1 MGNQLLSE
9 LRHAWR
15 ALLSKPGF
23 TWIAVLTLA
32 LGIGAN
38 TAVYSI
44 FEQIVTRPLPVPR
57 AQELVNLTSPG
68 PKRGSTSNNSA
79 GPREAIFSYPMWRD
93 LREQQSVFTGIA
105 AHRSLSIN
113 LAFRGQTQAG
123 DAMLV
128 SPEYFSVLQLQPAL
142 GRLLNADDDLGMG
155 EPRIAVLSHSYWMR
169 QLGGASDVV
178 NQTLRVNGELLTI
191 VGVAHEGFEG
201 TTIGTR
207 PQVFVPLS
215 LRWLLTSGAADDH
228 DNRQSYW
235 VYLFARLKPGFDLA
249 SAQQQMHSLYSRI
262 LDEVEAPLQQG
273 MDAATLAEFKAKPLL
288 LEPGAR
294 GQSSLS
300 TNAATP
306 IVLLL
311 AVATLVLLVA
321 CMNVANL
328 LLARASAR
336 AGEIAVRASIGA
348 SDRQLLRQ
356 QLIESLLLALMGA
369 AVSIP
374 IALLCLKGLLSAMP
388 TNVAQV
394 VSGGLD
400 TAALRYA
407 ILIALSTILIFG
419 LFPAWQASRTEPMRA
434 LKSAAT
440 GSGGSR
446 IATRFRAAL
455 ATLQIACSMTSLVLA
470 GLFIQSLHNL
480 SQVELGMQVD
490 SLATFEIAPGR
501 NGYSRERTAAIFDEL
516 EEKLAA
522 LPGVSAVT
530 TSMVP
535 LLSGSNWGTN
545 VSVEGYTPPDPSE
558 ASALYNEVGQDFL
571 RTLDIRLLAGRDF
584 SAADGVDRPG
594 VAIVNRRFAE
604 YFGLGDEVIGKRMAV
619 GAKEELDLEIIGLI
633 EDTHYDS
640 VRSEAPVQFLLPRR
654 QNLAHRSMYFYVR
667 SQQAPEYLLTTL
679 PKVVA
684 AVDQDLPIENLSTV
698 RQEIRQN
705 LVVEHF
711 VGLLSSAFAILATLL
726 AAIGVYGALS
736 YTLSQRTREIGLR
749 LALGAAPRQV
759 LLSQLTQ
766 VARMFAIGGGIGLA
780 LALGLGQAAQSL
792 LFGLEGTDPWVLTG
806 ATLVLASIA
815 LLAAWWPARR
825 AAQVDPMVALRWE

>member
-1 MGNQLLSE
+1 MFSLLLAD
-9 LRHAWR
+9 LRHSLRGLVA
-15 ALLSKPGF
+15 KPGF

-44 FEQIVTRPLPVPR
+44 FEQIVTRPLPVP
-57 AQELVNLTSPG
+57 QPQDLVNLSSPG

-79 GPREAIFSYPMWRD
+79 GPRDAIFSYPMWRD
-93 LREQQSVFTGIA
+93 LREQQSAFSGIA

-113 LAFRGQTQAG
+113 LAFDGQTQAG

-128 SPEYFSVLQLQPAL
+128 SPEYFSVLQVQPAL
-142 GRLLNADDDLGMG
+142 GRLLTAEDDQGIG
-155 EPRIAVLSHSYWMR
+155 EPRVAVLSHSYWMN
-169 QLGGASDVV
+169 QLGGVPDVI
-178 NQTLRVNGELLTI
+178 NQTLRVNGEVLTI
-191 VGVAHEGFEG
+191 VGVAAEGFEG

-207 PQVFVPLS
+207 PQVFAPLS
-215 LRWLLTSGAADDH
+215 LRWLLTPGSRDDH

-235 VYLFARLKPGFDLA
+235 VYLFARLKPGSDLE
-249 SAQQQMHSLYSRI
+249 SAQRQMQPLYTRI
-262 LDEVEAPLQQG
+262 LTEVEAPLQQG
-273 MDAATLAEFKAKPLL
+273 MDAATMAQFKSKPLL
-288 LEPGAR
+288 LEPGER

-300 TNAATP
+300 TEAETP
-306 IVLLL
+306 VVLLL

-336 AGEIAVRASIGA
+336 AGEIAVRSSIGA
-348 SDRQLLRQ
+348 SNSQLLRQ
-356 QLIESLLLALMGA
+356 QLIESLLLAVLGA
-369 AVSIP
+369 MVSIP
-374 IALLCLKGLLSAMP
+374 VALLCLKGLLSAMP
-388 TNVAQV
+388 ANVSQIV
-394 VSGGLD
+394 TGELD
-400 TAALRYA
+400 ASALRYA
-407 ILIALSTILIFG
+407 ILVALSTILIFG
-419 LFPAWQASRTEPMRA
+419 LFPAWQASRAEPMRA
-434 LKSAAT
+434 LKSAT
-440 GSGGSR
+440 RGSGGSR
-446 IATRFRAAL
+446 VAARFRATL
-455 ATLQIACSMTSLVLA
+455 AMLQIACSMTSLVLA
-470 GLFIQSLHNL
+470 GLFIQSLNNL

-490 SLATFEIAPGR
+490 ALATFEIAPGR
-501 NGYSRERTAAIFDEL
+501 NGYTPERSAAIFDQL
-516 EEKLAA
+516 EDKLAA

-545 VSVEGYTPPDPSE
+545 VSVEGYTASNPDE
-558 ASALYNEVGQDFL
+558 ANALYNEVGKDFL
-571 RTLDIRLLAGRDF
+571 TTLDISLLAGRDF
-584 SAADGVDRPG
+584 SDADGLDRPS

-604 YFGLGDEVIGKRMAV
+604 HFGLGDQVIGKRMAI
-619 GAKEELDLEIIGLI
+619 GSQEQLDIEIVGLI
-633 EDTHYDS
+633 DDTHYDS
-640 VRSEAPVQFLLPRR
+640 VKSEAPVQFILPRQ

-667 SQQAPEYLLTTL
+667 SQMAPEHLLTTL

-684 AVDQDLPIENLSTV
+684 AIDPDLPVENLSTL

-711 VGLLSSAFAILATLL
+711 VGLLSSAFAVLATLL

-759 LLSQLTQ
+759 LLAQLGQ
-766 VARMFAIGGGIGLA
+766 VGRMFAIGGAIGLV
-780 LALGLGQAAQSL
+780 LAVGLGHAAQSL
-792 LFGLEGTDPWVLTG
+792 LFGLNGTDPAVLIG
-806 ATLVLASIA
+806 ATLLLASIA

>member
-1 MGNQLLSE
+1 MLNQLLSE
-9 LRHAWR
+9 LRHALR

-23 TWIAVLTLA
+23 TWVAVVTLA

-44 FEQIVTRPLPVPR
+44 FEQIVTRPLPVPSP
-57 AQELVNLTSPG
+57 QELVNLSAPG

-79 GPREAIFSYPMWRD
+79 GPRDAIFSYPMWRD

-113 LAFRGQTQAG
+113 LAFQGQTQAG

-128 SPEYFSVLQLQPAL
+128 SPEYFSVLQVQPAL
-142 GRLLNADDDLGMG
+142 GRLLNADDDLGIG
-155 EPRIAVLSHSYWMR
+155 EPRIAVLSHRYWMQ
-169 QLGGASDVV
+169 QLGGAPEVI
-178 NQTLRVNGELLTI
+178 NQTLRVNGEALTV
-191 VGVAHEGFEG
+191 VGVAPEGFEG

-215 LRWLLTSGAADDH
+215 LRWLLTPGAMDDH
-228 DNRQSYW
+228 DNRLSYW
-235 VYLFARLKPGFDLA
+235 VYLFARLKPGVNQE
-249 SAQQQMHSLYSRI
+249 SAQQEMQLVHTRVLN
-262 LDEVEAPLQQG
+262 EVEAPLQQG
-273 MDAATLAEFKAKPLL
+273 MDAAMLAEFNAKPLL

-306 IVLLL
+306 IMLLL

-328 LLARASAR
+328 LLARASTR
-336 AGEIAVRASIGA
+336 AGEMAVRASIGA
-348 SDRQLLRQ
+348 SDAQLLRQ
-356 QLIESLLLALMGA
+356 QLIESLLLAVLGA
-369 AVSIP
+369 LVSIP
-374 IALLCLKGLLSAMP
+374 VALLCLKGLLSAMP
-388 TNVAQV
+388 ANASQV

-400 TAALRYA
+400 ASALRYA
-407 ILIALSTILIFG
+407 ILVALSTILIFG
-419 LFPAWQASRTEPMRA
+419 LFPAWQASRAEPMRA

-446 IATRFRAAL
+446 IAARFRAVL

-470 GLFIQSLHNL
+470 GLFIQSLNNL

-490 SLATFEIAPGR
+490 ALATFEIAPGR
-501 NGYSRERTAAIFDEL
+501 NGYSRERSAAIFDEL

-545 VSVEGYTPPDPSE
+545 ISVEGYSASDPDE
-558 ASALYNEVGQDFL
+558 ANALYNEVGKDFL

-584 SAADGVDRPG
+584 SAADGLDRPG

-604 YFGLGDEVIGKRMAV
+604 HFGLGDEVIGKRMAI
-619 GAKEELDLEIIGLI
+619 GAHEQLDIEIVGLI

-640 VRSEAPVQFLLPRR
+640 VKSEAPVQFLLPRR
-654 QNLAHRSMYFYVR
+654 QNLAHRSMFFYVR

-684 AVDQDLPIENLSTV
+684 AVDPDLPIENLSTL
-698 RQEIRQN
+698 RQEIRRN

-711 VGLLSSAFAILATLL
+711 VGMLSSAFAVLATLL

-759 LLSQLTQ
+759 LLSQLKL
-766 VARMFAIGGGIGLA
+766 VAHMFAIGGGIGLV
-780 LALGLGQAAQSL
+780 LALGLGHAARSL
-792 LFGLEGTDPWVLTG
+792 LFGLSGTDPWVLTG
-806 ATLVLASIA
+806 ATLILAAIA
-815 LLAAWWPARR
+815 LFAGWWPARR
-825 AAQVDPMVALRWE
+825 AARVDPLVALRWE

>member
-155 EPRIAVLSHSYWMR
+155 EPRIAVLSHNYWMR

-191 VGVAHEGFEG
+191 VGVAPEGFEG

-249 SAQQQMHSLYSRI
+249 SAQQQMQSLYSRI

-419 LFPAWQASRTEPMRA
+419 LFPAWQASRTEPIRA

-490 SLATFEIAPGR
+490 SWPPSRLHRAAMATVG
-501 NGYSRERTAAIFDEL
+501 SEL
-516 EEKLAA
+516 RR
-522 LPGVSAVT
+522 S
-530 TSMVP
+530 SM
-535 LLSGSNWGTN
+535 SWKKNW
-545 VSVEGYTPPDPSE
+545 PRCL
-558 ASALYNEVGQDFL
+558 ASAP
-571 RTLDIRLLAGRDF
+571 
-584 SAADGVDRPG
+584 SP
-594 VAIVNRRFAE
+594 
-604 YFGLGDEVIGKRMAV
+604 
-619 GAKEELDLEIIGLI
+619 
-633 EDTHYDS
+633 
-640 VRSEAPVQFLLPRR
+640 PRWCR
-654 QNLAHRSMYFYVR
+654 C
-667 SQQAPEYLLTTL
+667 
-679 PKVVA
+679 
-684 AVDQDLPIENLSTV
+684 
-698 RQEIRQN
+698 
-705 LVVEHF
+705 
-711 VGLLSSAFAILATLL
+711 
-726 AAIGVYGALS
+726 
-736 YTLSQRTREIGLR
+736 
-749 LALGAAPRQV
+749 
-759 LLSQLTQ
+759 
-766 VARMFAIGGGIGLA
+766 
-780 LALGLGQAAQSL
+780 
-792 LFGLEGTDPWVLTG
+792 
-806 ATLVLASIA
+806 
-815 LLAAWWPARR
+815 
-825 AAQVDPMVALRWE
+825 